1 MRTSVIAGNWKMYK
15 TVAEAL
21 EFFSRVKLADNRDR
35 VETVVCAPFVTLPAL
50 VKEAKESGIRI
61 GAQNMHWE
69 EEGAYTGEISPS
81 MLTALAVTHVIIG
94 HSERRAYFAETD
106 ETVRLKTRSALDHQ
120 LTPIVCVGETLEE
133 REAGRTR
140 ELVREQVVAAIQGL
154 SSREVCHLILAYEP
168 VWAIGTG
175 RSATAEDATDVI
187 RFIRKSVADQFDQQV
202 ANQVRILYGGSVKPD
217 NIETFLQ
224 SGEIDGALVG
234 GASLDS
240 DSFARLVEAA
250 ARRGDLG

>member
-1 MRTSVIAGNWKMYK
+1 MYK
-15 TVAEAL
+15 TVTEAL
-21 EFFSRVKLADNRDR
+21 EFFSKVEFAGKTDR
-35 VETVVCAPFVTLPAL
+35 VETVVCAPFVALPAL
-50 VKEAKESGIRI
+50 VQETKASGIQI

-81 MLTALAVTHVIIG
+81 MLTALGVTHAIIG

-106 ETVRLKTRSALDHQ
+106 ESVRLKTRSALDHQ

-140 ELVREQVVAAIQGL
+140 ELVREQVVAAIRGL
-154 SSREVCHLILAYEP
+154 SSEEACRLILAYEP

-175 RSATAEDATDVI
+175 RSATVEDATDVI

-202 ANQVRILYGGSVKPD
+202 ANEVRILYGGSVKPD
-217 NIETFLQ
+217 NIQSFLDTE
-224 SGEIDGALVG
+224 EIDGALVG
-234 GASLDS
+234 GASLDLN
-240 DSFARLVEAA
+240 SFARLVEVAA
-250 ARRGDLG
+250 QRGDLG